1 MFSRMFSWSFVVA
14 ACLAGLF
21 PAQSRGEEEA
31 AQSGAIAVKV
41 PASSL
46 LMARQET
53 GETRLDRSFSN
64 AELSIGGKKYATGI
78 GTHATSMIPLPVPE
92 NPKVLRL
99 EGACGIDDGADG
111 DGSVE
116 FRVMSGSEVLW
127 SSGVMKRGMAAK
139 KFSIPVAENGIRHLY
154 LMADRVDNNSYD
166 HADWV
171 DLAWKTG
178 GRGHGMK
185 GSVVNASEFGM
196 VPGVRKDQGPALRAA
211 VSALRR
217 QGGGVLNLPRG
228 IYHFYPEGA
237 LNMSFHISNHD
248 QPLIHPVCVPLAD
261 LRNVRVEGN
270 GSLFLFHG
278 KVVPLLVMDSE
289 NVSVNRLSVDYE
301 RSWCTEARVV
311 KTDDRFT
318 EVEID
323 KKAYP
328 YEIRNN
334 RFVFQ
339 GKGWEEGMGSCMA
352 FEKGTGHI
360 IANTSDIGWNGHVE
374 SLGGSRLRL
383 DWNLRQKGIK
393 PGDTLVLRNYNRP
406 HPGCVVY
413 RARKTSLND
422 VSLHQSSGMALLVQR
437 SEDFHMKGGGVM
449 VRKGTGRVHTAG
461 ADATHFSNTRGAIV
475 VEKALFEGMMD
486 DAINVH
492 STCLG
497 VMEVVDGHTLKCK
510 YMHRQAVGFEVFLPG
525 EKIRFIN
532 GPTLEPGGTATV
544 KTAVKKSSSEL
555 VITVEEPLPPSVRA
569 GDAVE
574 NADFYP
580 SVVFRDNIVRN
591 NRARG
596 SLFTTPERVLVEG
609 NLFDHS
615 SGSAILLAGDAQGW
629 YESGACHE
637 VVIRKNTFINNLT
650 SRYQFT
656 NAIISIYPEVKQL
669 DRQRDYYHRNVLIEN
684 NVFKTF
690 DVPLLFAISTDNL
703 KFINNKVIYNDE
715 FKGWGQKPFQFR
727 RCANI
732 LIKDNKVL
740 LPAHGPLRTASWKI
754 PHQIRSA
761 LVDKFFILRNI
772 RINNIFLRIAYPVAT
787 YFPKIK
793 TSITFQSYRDKKKK
807 QIYFHIYLLIFI
819 WICDFFL

>member
-31 AQSGAIAVKV
+31 AQSGTIAVKV

-127 SSGVMKRGMAAK
+127 SSGVMRRGMAAK
-139 KFSIPVAENGIRHLY
+139 KFSVPVAENGIRHLY

-166 HADWV
+166 HANWV

-178 GRGHGMK
+178 GSGQGK
-185 GSVVNASEFGM
+185 TGTVVNASEFGM

-217 QGGGVLNLPRG
+217 QGGGVLNIPRG

-289 NVSVNRLSVDYE
+289 NISINRLSVDYE

-339 GKGWEEGMGSCMA
+339 GKGWEEGMGHCMA

-374 SLGGSRLRL
+374 PLGGSRLRL

-461 ADATHFSNTRGAIV
+461 ADATHFSNTRGGIV

-497 VMEVVDGHTLKCK
+497 VMEVVDSHTLKCK

-544 KTAVKKSSSEL
+544 KTAVKKNSAEL
-555 VITVEEPLPPSVRA
+555 VITVEEPLLRQGRGCRGECGFLPFRGFPQQYRPQQPCQRISFYNA
-569 GDAVE
+569 GE
-574 NADFYP
+574 
-580 SVVFRDNIVRN
+580 
-591 NRARG
+591 
-596 SLFTTPERVLVEG
+596 
-609 NLFDHS
+609 
-615 SGSAILLAGDAQGW
+615 SAGG
-629 YESGACHE
+629 G
-637 VVIRKNTFINNLT
+637 
-650 SRYQFT
+650 QF
-656 NAIISIYPEVKQL
+656 V
-669 DRQRDYYHRNVLIEN
+669 
-684 NVFKTF
+684 
-690 DVPLLFAISTDNL
+690 
-703 KFINNKVIYNDE
+703 
-715 FKGWGQKPFQFR
+715 
-727 RCANI
+727 
-732 LIKDNKVL
+732 
-740 LPAHGPLRTASWKI
+740 
-754 PHQIRSA
+754 
-761 LVDKFFILRNI
+761 
-772 RINNIFLRIAYPVAT
+772 
-787 YFPKIK
+787 
-793 TSITFQSYRDKKKK
+793 
-807 QIYFHIYLLIFI
+807 
-819 WICDFFL
+819 

>member
-31 AQSGAIAVKV
+31 AQSGTIAVKV

-64 AELSIGGKKYATGI
+64 AGLSIGGKKYATGI

-127 SSGVMKRGMAAK
+127 SSGVMRRGMAAK

-171 DLAWKTG
+171 DLAWKTTG
-178 GRGHGMK
+178 SGQGMK
-185 GSVVNASEFGM
+185 GAVVNASEFGM

-217 QGGGVLNLPRG
+217 QGGGVLNIPRG

-289 NVSVNRLSVDYE
+289 NVSINRLSVDYE

-374 SLGGSRLRL
+374 PLGGSRLRL
-383 DWNLRQKGIK
+383 SWNLRQKGIK

-461 ADATHFSNTRGAIV
+461 ADATHFSNTRGGIV

-497 VMEVVDGHTLKCK
+497 VMEVVDSHTLKCK

-544 KTAVKKSSSEL
+544 KTAVKKNSAEM
-555 VITVEEPLPPSVRA
+555 VITVEEPLPSSVRA

-580 SVVFRDNIVRN
+580 SVVFRNNIVRN

-615 SGSAILLAGDAQGW
+615 SGSAILLAGDAQGC
-629 YESGACHE
+629 GACHE

-740 LPAHGPLRTASWKI
+740 PPRTWTLEDCKLENTPSD
-754 PHQIRSA
+754 QVR
-761 LVDKFFILRNI
+761 FGG
-772 RINNIFLRIAYPVAT
+772 
-787 YFPKIK
+787 
-793 TSITFQSYRDKKKK
+793 
-807 QIYFHIYLLIFI
+807 
-819 WICDFFL
+819 

>member
-21 PAQSRGEEEA
+21 PAQSQGEEKA
-31 AQSGAIAVKV
+31 AQSGTIAVKV

-64 AELSIGGKKYATGI
+64 AGLSIGGKKYATGI

-127 SSGVMKRGMAAK
+127 SSGVMRRGMAAK

-171 DLAWKTG
+171 DLAWKTTG
-178 GRGHGMK
+178 SGQGMK
-185 GSVVNASEFGM
+185 GAVVNASEFGM

-217 QGGGVLNLPRG
+217 QGGGVLNIPRG

-289 NVSVNRLSVDYE
+289 NVSINRLSVDYE

-374 SLGGSRLRL
+374 PLGGSRLRL
-383 DWNLRQKGIK
+383 SWDLRQKGIK

-422 VSLHQSSGMALLVQR
+422 VSLHQSSVMALLVQR

-461 ADATHFSNTRGAIV
+461 ADATHFSNTRGGIV

-497 VMEVVDGHTLKCK
+497 VMEVVDSHTLKCK
-510 YMHRQAVGFEVFLPG
+510 YMHRQAVGVEVFLPG

-544 KTAVKKSSSEL
+544 KTAVKKNSAEM
-555 VITVEEPLPPSVRA
+555 VITVEEPLPSSVRA

-580 SVVFRDNIVRN
+580 SVVFRNNIVRN

-740 LPAHGPLRTASWKI
+740 PPRTWTLEDCKLENTPSD
-754 PHQIRSA
+754 QIR
-761 LVDKFFILRNI
+761 FGG
-772 RINNIFLRIAYPVAT
+772 
-787 YFPKIK
+787 
-793 TSITFQSYRDKKKK
+793 
-807 QIYFHIYLLIFI
+807 
-819 WICDFFL
+819 

>member
-31 AQSGAIAVKV
+31 AQSGTIAVKV

-46 LMARQET
+46 LMTRQET

-64 AELSIGGKKYATGI
+64 AGLSIGGKKYATGI

-127 SSGVMKRGMAAK
+127 SSGVMRRGMAAK

-171 DLAWKTG
+171 DLAWKTVG
-178 GRGHGMK
+178 SGQGMK
-185 GSVVNASEFGM
+185 GAVVNASEFGM

-217 QGGGVLNLPRG
+217 QGGGVLNIPRG

-289 NVSVNRLSVDYE
+289 NVSINRLSVDYE
-301 RSWCTEARVV
+301 RSWCTEVRVV

-352 FEKGTGHI
+352 FEKGTGLWCKRGKRRGD
-360 IANTSDIGWNGHVE
+360 TWNGHVE
-374 SLGGSRLRL
+374 PLGGSRLRL
-383 DWNLRQKGIK
+383 SWNLRQKGIK

-461 ADATHFSNTRGAIV
+461 ADATHFSNTRGGIV

-497 VMEVVDGHTLKCK
+497 VMEVVDRHTLKCK

-544 KTAVKKSSSEL
+544 KTAVKKNSAEM
-555 VITVEEPLPPSVRA
+555 VITVEEPLPSSVRA

-580 SVVFRDNIVRN
+580 SVVFRNNIVRN

-615 SGSAILLAGDAQGW
+615 SGSAILLAGGGPGG

-740 LPAHGPLRTASWKI
+740 PPRTWTLEDCKLENTPSD
-754 PHQIRSA
+754 QVR
-761 LVDKFFILRNI
+761 FGG
-772 RINNIFLRIAYPVAT
+772 
-787 YFPKIK
+787 
-793 TSITFQSYRDKKKK
+793 
-807 QIYFHIYLLIFI
+807 
-819 WICDFFL
+819 

>member
-31 AQSGAIAVKV
+31 AQSGTIAVKV

-64 AELSIGGKKYATGI
+64 AGLSIGGKKYATGI

-127 SSGVMKRGMAAK
+127 SSGVMRRGMAAK

-171 DLAWKTG
+171 DLAWKTTG
-178 GRGHGMK
+178 SGQGMK
-185 GSVVNASEFGM
+185 GAVVNASEFGM

-217 QGGGVLNLPRG
+217 QGGGVLNIPRG

-289 NVSVNRLSVDYE
+289 NVSINRLSVDDE

-339 GKGWEEGMGSCMA
+339 GKGW
-352 FEKGTGHI
+352 
-360 IANTSDIGWNGHVE
+360 HVE
-374 SLGGSRLRL
+374 PLGGSRLRL
-383 DWNLRQKGIK
+383 SWNLRQKGIK

-461 ADATHFSNTRGAIV
+461 ADATHFSNTRGGIV

-497 VMEVVDGHTLKCK
+497 VMEVVDSHTLKCK

-544 KTAVKKSSSEL
+544 KTAVKKNSAEM
-555 VITVEEPLPPSVRA
+555 VITVEEPLPSSVRA
-569 GDAVE
+569 GDAGE

-580 SVVFRDNIVRN
+580 SVVFRNNIVRN

-715 FKGWGQKPFQFR
+715 FKGGGQKPFQFR

-740 LPAHGPLRTASWKI
+740 PPRTWTLEDCKLENTPSD
-754 PHQIRSA
+754 QVR
-761 LVDKFFILRNI
+761 FGG
-772 RINNIFLRIAYPVAT
+772 
-787 YFPKIK
+787 
-793 TSITFQSYRDKKKK
+793 
-807 QIYFHIYLLIFI
+807 
-819 WICDFFL
+819 

>member
-1 MFSRMFSWSFVVA
+1 MFNRMFSWSFVAA
-14 ACLAGLF
+14 ACVAGSF
-21 PAQSRGEEEA
+21 PALSRGQEGA
-31 AQSGAIAVKV
+31 AQSGSAAVKV
-41 PASSL
+41 PAASL
-46 LMARQET
+46 LMARQEV
-53 GETRLDRSFSN
+53 GETRLDRSFKN
-64 AELSIGGKKYATGI
+64 GELSIGGKKYAAGI

-92 NPKVLRL
+92 GSGSRVWKL
-99 EGACGIDDGADG
+99 EGACGIDDGTDG

-127 SSGVMKRGMAAK
+127 SSGVMKRGMPAK
-139 KFSIPVAENGIRHLY
+139 KFSVPVAENGIRHLY
-154 LMADRVDNNSYD
+154 LMADRVENNSYD

-171 DLAWKTG
+171 DLVWKTG
-178 GRGHGMK
+178 GEPQGMK
-185 GSVVNASEFGM
+185 GAVVNAAKFGM
-196 VPGVRKDQGPALRAA
+196 IPGVRKDQGPALRSAI
-211 VSALRR
+211 SALRK
-217 QGGGVLNLPRG
+217 QGGGVLNIPRG
-228 IYHFYPEGA
+228 VYHFYPEGA
-237 LNMSFHISNHD
+237 LNMSFNISNHD
-248 QPLIHPVCVPLAD
+248 QPLVHPVCVTLTD

-289 NVSVNRLSVDYE
+289 NVSINRLSVDYE
-301 RSWCTEARVV
+301 RSYCTEARVLNA
-311 KTDDRFT
+311 DDRST

-334 RFVFQ
+334 RFVFL
-339 GKGWEEGMGSCMA
+339 GEGWEEGMGSCMA

-360 IANTSDIGWNGHVE
+360 IANTSDMGWNGRVE
-374 SLGGSRLRL
+374 PLGGNRLRL
-383 DWNLRQKGIK
+383 DWNLKQKGIK

-413 RARKTSLND
+413 RARKTVLND
-422 VSLHQSSGMALLVQR
+422 VALHQSTGMALLVQR

-461 ADATHFSNTRGAIV
+461 ADATHFSNTQGEIV

-497 VMEVVDGHTLKCK
+497 VTEVVDGHTLKCK

-532 GPTLEPGGTATV
+532 GPTLEPGSTATV
-544 KTAVKKSSSEL
+544 KTAVKKSSTEL
-555 VITVEEPLPPSVRA
+555 VITLEEPLPPSVKA

-580 SVVFRDNIVRN
+580 SVVFRNNIVRN

-596 SLFTTPERVLVEG
+596 SLFTTPEKVLVEG

-615 SGSAILLAGDAQGW
+615 SGAAILLAGDAQGW

-637 VVIRKNTFINNLT
+637 VVIRRNTFINNLT

-669 DRQRDYYHRNVLIEN
+669 NKQKDYYHRNVLIEN

-703 KFINNKVIYNDE
+703 KFVNNKIIYNND
-715 FKGWGQKPFQFR
+715 FRGWGQKPFQFK

-732 LIKDNKVL
+732 LIKNNKVQPPRTWSIEDCKL
-740 LPAHGPLRTASWKI
+740 ENTPAD
-754 PHQIRSA
+754 Q
-761 LVDKFFILRNI
+761 V
-772 RINNIFLRIAYPVAT
+772 RIEN
-787 YFPKIK
+787 
-793 TSITFQSYRDKKKK
+793 
-807 QIYFHIYLLIFI
+807 
-819 WICDFFL
+819 

>member
-1 MFSRMFSWSFVVA
+1 
-14 ACLAGLF
+14 
-21 PAQSRGEEEA
+21 
-31 AQSGAIAVKV
+31 
-41 PASSL
+41 
-46 LMARQET
+46 MARQET

-64 AELSIGGKKYATGI
+64 AGLSIGGKKYATGI

-127 SSGVMKRGMAAK
+127 SSGVMRRGMAAK

-171 DLAWKTG
+171 DLAWKTTG
-178 GRGHGMK
+178 SGQGMK
-185 GSVVNASEFGM
+185 GAVVNASEFGM

-217 QGGGVLNLPRG
+217 QGGGVLNIPRG

-289 NVSVNRLSVDYE
+289 NVSINRLSVDYE

-374 SLGGSRLRL
+374 PLGGSRLRL
-383 DWNLRQKGIK
+383 SWDLRQKGIK

-413 RARKTSLND
+413 RARKTSRND

-461 ADATHFSNTRGAIV
+461 ADATHFSNTRGGIV

-497 VMEVVDGHTLKCK
+497 VMEVVDSHTLKCK

-544 KTAVKKSSSEL
+544 KTAVKKNSSQ
-555 VITVEEPLPPSVRA
+555 V
-569 GDAVE
+569 
-574 NADFYP
+574 
-580 SVVFRDNIVRN
+580 
-591 NRARG
+591 
-596 SLFTTPERVLVEG
+596 
-609 NLFDHS
+609 
-615 SGSAILLAGDAQGW
+615 
-629 YESGACHE
+629 
-637 VVIRKNTFINNLT
+637 
-650 SRYQFT
+650 
-656 NAIISIYPEVKQL
+656 
-669 DRQRDYYHRNVLIEN
+669 
-684 NVFKTF
+684 
-690 DVPLLFAISTDNL
+690 
-703 KFINNKVIYNDE
+703 
-715 FKGWGQKPFQFR
+715 
-727 RCANI
+727 
-732 LIKDNKVL
+732 
-740 LPAHGPLRTASWKI
+740 
-754 PHQIRSA
+754 
-761 LVDKFFILRNI
+761 
-772 RINNIFLRIAYPVAT
+772 
-787 YFPKIK
+787 
-793 TSITFQSYRDKKKK
+793 
-807 QIYFHIYLLIFI
+807 
-819 WICDFFL
+819 

>member
-21 PAQSRGEEEA
+21 PAQSQGEEKA
-31 AQSGAIAVKV
+31 AQSGTIAVKV

-53 GETRLDRSFSN
+53 GETRLDRSLSN
-64 AELSIGGKKYATGI
+64 AGLSIGGKKYATGI

-92 NPKVLRL
+92 TPKVLRL

-127 SSGVMKRGMAAK
+127 SSGVMRRGMAAK

-171 DLAWKTG
+171 DLAWKTTG
-178 GRGHGMK
+178 SGQGMK
-185 GSVVNASEFGM
+185 GAVVNASEFGM

-217 QGGGVLNLPRG
+217 QGGGVLNIPRG

-289 NVSVNRLSVDYE
+289 NVSINRLSVDYE

-374 SLGGSRLRL
+374 PLGGSRLRL
-383 DWNLRQKGIK
+383 SWDLRQKGIK

-461 ADATHFSNTRGAIV
+461 ADATHFSNTRGGIV

-497 VMEVVDGHTLKCK
+497 VMEVVDSHTLKCK

-544 KTAVKKSSSEL
+544 KTAVKKNSAEM
-555 VITVEEPLPPSVRA
+555 VITVEEPLPSSVRA

-580 SVVFRDNIVRN
+580 SVVFRNNIVRN

-684 NVFKTF
+684 NV
-690 DVPLLFAISTDNL
+690 PLLFAISTDNL

-740 LPAHGPLRTASWKI
+740 PPRTWTLEDCKLENTPSD
-754 PHQIRSA
+754 QVR
-761 LVDKFFILRNI
+761 FGG
-772 RINNIFLRIAYPVAT
+772 
-787 YFPKIK
+787 
-793 TSITFQSYRDKKKK
+793 
-807 QIYFHIYLLIFI
+807 
-819 WICDFFL
+819 